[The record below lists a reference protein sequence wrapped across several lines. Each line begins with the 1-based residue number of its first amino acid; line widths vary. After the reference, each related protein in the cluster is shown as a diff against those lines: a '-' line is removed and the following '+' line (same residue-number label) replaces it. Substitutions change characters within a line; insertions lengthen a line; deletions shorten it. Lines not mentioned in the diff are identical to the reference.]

1 MDSGENRVIHGGW
14 VFEPISAPVLAASV
28 ASPPHP
34 IAAACRASVP
44 TFRVTFP
51 SFKVSTLIFVDLTF
65 PHFDNFCGLASSSN
79 DGGRGVP
86 CGGWKRW
93 EATPRGRCR

>member
-1 MDSGENRVIHGGW
+1 MDSGENRVMHGGW

-51 SFKVSTLIFVDLTF
+51 SFKVSTFMFVDLTF
-65 PHFDNFCGLASSSN
+65 PHFDNFCGLALILQRWGPRCLVWWMETMGS
-79 DGGRGVP
+79 DA
-86 CGGWKRW
+86 KR
-93 EATPRGRCR
+93 TM